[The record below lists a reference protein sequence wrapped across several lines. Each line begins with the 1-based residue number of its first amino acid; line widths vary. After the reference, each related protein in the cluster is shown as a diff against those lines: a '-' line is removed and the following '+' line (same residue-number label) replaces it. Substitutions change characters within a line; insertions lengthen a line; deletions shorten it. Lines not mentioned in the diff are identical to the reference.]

1 MEKKTILNLV
11 GVCPQLDIKKLHF
24 FYLLYLSSELKY
36 NLMHHLKL

>member
-1 MEKKTILNLV
+1 MKKKIILNLV
-11 GVCPQLDIKKLHF
+11 GVCPQLDIKKLH